1 MILSSSFQLGLL
13 ASAFLVTTVF
23 GMLLVFAI
31 VVMPGIARLNDGD
44 YIRAFQA
51 IDGVIQDKQPVFY
64 FVWIGSVV
72 VLVVT
77 AGLGAAGEL
86 VGERLYGVILATLVY
101 LATQVTTFT
110 INVPMNDR
118 IKELDVTN
126 MDPSKKS
133 MERGRFEASW
143 CFWNWVRTVLMGFVS
158 MYLMYLLLV
167 D

>member
-1 MILSSSFQLGLL
+1 MNISSSFQLSLL

-31 VVMPGIARLNDGD
+31 VIMPGLARLNDGD
-44 YIRAFQA
+44 YLRGFQV
-51 IDGVIQDKQPVFY
+51 IDGIIQDKQPVFY

-72 VLVVT
+72 AIVVT

-86 VGERLYGVILATLVY
+86 AGERLYGMIIATLVY
-101 LATQVTTFT
+101 LVTQVTTFT

-118 IKELDVTN
+118 VKELDIAN
-126 MDPSKKS
+126 MDTSKKHV
-133 MERGRFEASW
+133 ERSRFEASW

-158 MYLMYLLLV
+158 VYLMYLLLV